1 MAESVPVHEGLFTV
15 DTDGAAR
22 LIGGRC
28 VQCGRHQFPVAA
40 VCPYCGSDG
49 VEQTLLSAGG
59 TLWAWTA
66 VTAPP
71 PGYRGDVPYG
81 FGVVELPEGV
91 RVLTRLTE
99 SDPARLRAGQPM
111 RLVVDVLHVDDE
123 GRQVVTYAFGPDE
136 TS

>member
-1 MAESVPVHEGLFTV
+1 MAESVPVHEGLFSV

-28 VQCGRHQFPVAA
+28 AQCGRHQFPVAA

-49 VEQTLLSAGG
+49 VEQTLLSADG

-99 SDPARLRAGQPM
+99 SEPKNLRFGQDVRLA
-111 RLVVDVLHVDDE
+111 LVPLHTDDE
-123 GRQVVTYAFGPDE
+123 GRAVLTWAFG
-136 TS
+136 

>member
-1 MAESVPVHEGLFTV
+1 MAESVPVHEGLFSV

-28 VQCGRHQFPVAA
+28 AQCGRHQFPVAA

-49 VEQTLLSAGG
+49 VEQTLLSSDG

-71 PGYRGDVPYG
+71 PGYRGHVPYG

-91 RVLTRLTE
+91 RVLTRLTQSE
-99 SDPARLRAGQPM
+99 PKNLRFGQDVRLA
-111 RLVVDVLHVDDE
+111 LVPLHTDDE
-123 GRQVVTYAFGPDE
+123 GRAVLTWAFG
-136 TS
+136 